1 MPCNKT
7 RVNLKNGVASYVVEK
22 TVTLCKVDDVDMDF
36 CHVIA
41 GVLHAEIEPLQVTRA
56 IGVVTHEAVK
66 GVVASNAHLVQ
77 VGALKVSIK
86 SHLGPSACVV
96 EGHGL
101 TLCVRNGLRLPGI
114 D

>member
-1 MPCNKT
+1 MPCNIT
-7 RVNLKNGVASYVVEK
+7 TVNLKNGVASYVVEK
-22 TVTLCKVDDVDMDF
+22 TVTLCEVDDVDVDF

-41 GVLHAEIEPLQVTRA
+41 GVLHAEVEPLQVARA
-56 IGVVTHEAVK
+56 VRVVTHEAVE
-66 GVVASNAHLVQ
+66 GVVATNTHLVQ

-86 SHLGPSACVV
+86 SNLGPSACVV

-101 TLCVRNGLRLPGI
+101 TLCVRNGRGLPSI